1 MVEQLIRNEQVTGSI
16 PANGS
21 IFLFCEL
28 FDGSFFCCRF
38 MPCAAYGRIVD
49 MTSKKSNTFSYI
61 LDVIASVL
69 SLAVVVAGLALCV
82 YAMKQLID
90 TTNIDANALM
100 RSPSEYMDLKRDLMI
115 EGISFLI
122 PGIAILLLG
131 EFVLS
136 IMIVRLVT
144 MLREGRQI
152 QQLEAR
158 IEKLEKKVKK

>member
-1 MVEQLIRNEQVTGSI
+1 MLCT
-16 PANGS
+16 
-21 IFLFCEL
+21 
-28 FDGSFFCCRF
+28 
-38 MPCAAYGRIVD
+38 AYGRIVD

-61 LDVIASVL
+61 LDAIASVL

>member
-1 MVEQLIRNEQVTGSI
+1 MVLPGFIYKY
-16 PANGS
+16 
-21 IFLFCEL
+21 
-28 FDGSFFCCRF
+28 
-38 MPCAAYGRIVD
+38 AYGKMVD
-49 MTSKKSNTFSYI
+49 MANKKSNTFSFL
-61 LDVIASVL
+61 LDAIASAL
-69 SLAVVVAGLALCV
+69 ALAVVMAGLALCI

-90 TTNIDANALM
+90 TTNIDTNALM
-100 RSPSEYMDLKRDLMI
+100 RSPSEYMDVKRDLMI

-152 QQLEAR
+152 RRLEER

>member
-1 MVEQLIRNEQVTGSI
+1 MVLPGFIYKY
-16 PANGS
+16 
-21 IFLFCEL
+21 
-28 FDGSFFCCRF
+28 
-38 MPCAAYGRIVD
+38 AYGKMVD
-49 MTSKKSNTFSYI
+49 MANKKSNTSSFL
-61 LDVIASVL
+61 LDAITSAL
-69 SLAVVVAGLALCV
+69 ALAVVMAGLALCI

-90 TTNIDANALM
+90 TTNIDTNALM
-100 RSPSEYMDLKRDLMI
+100 RSPSEYMDVKRDLMI

-152 QQLEAR
+152 RRLEER
-158 IEKLEKKVKK
+158 IEKLENKAKK

>member
-1 MVEQLIRNEQVTGSI
+1 
-16 PANGS
+16 
-21 IFLFCEL
+21 
-28 FDGSFFCCRF
+28 
-38 MPCAAYGRIVD
+38 MPCTAYGRIVD

-82 YAMKQLID
+82 YVMKQLID

>member
-1 MVEQLIRNEQVTGSI
+1 MSCT
-16 PANGS
+16 
-21 IFLFCEL
+21 
-28 FDGSFFCCRF
+28 
-38 MPCAAYGRIVD
+38 AYGRIVD

-136 IMIVRLVT
+136 IMIVRLAT

>member
-1 MVEQLIRNEQVTGSI
+1 
-16 PANGS
+16 
-21 IFLFCEL
+21 
-28 FDGSFFCCRF
+28 
-38 MPCAAYGRIVD
+38 MPCTAYGRIVD

-69 SLAVVVAGLALCV
+69 SLAVVVAGLALCA

>member
-1 MVEQLIRNEQVTGSI
+1 MLCT
-16 PANGS
+16 
-21 IFLFCEL
+21 
-28 FDGSFFCCRF
+28 
-38 MPCAAYGRIVD
+38 AYGRIVD

-61 LDVIASVL
+61 LDAIASVL
-69 SLAVVVAGLALCV
+69 SLAVVVAGLALCA

>member
-1 MVEQLIRNEQVTGSI
+1 
-16 PANGS
+16 
-21 IFLFCEL
+21 
-28 FDGSFFCCRF
+28 
-38 MPCAAYGRIVD
+38 MPCIAYGRIVD

-61 LDVIASVL
+61 LDAIASVL

>member
-1 MVEQLIRNEQVTGSI
+1 
-16 PANGS
+16 
-21 IFLFCEL
+21 
-28 FDGSFFCCRF
+28 
-38 MPCAAYGRIVD
+38 MPCTAYGRIVD

-61 LDVIASVL
+61 LDAIASVL

>member
-1 MVEQLIRNEQVTGSI
+1 MSCT
-16 PANGS
+16 
-21 IFLFCEL
+21 
-28 FDGSFFCCRF
+28 
-38 MPCAAYGRIVD
+38 AYGRIVD

>member
-1 MVEQLIRNEQVTGSI
+1 
-16 PANGS
+16 
-21 IFLFCEL
+21 
-28 FDGSFFCCRF
+28 
-38 MPCAAYGRIVD
+38 
-49 MTSKKSNTFSYI
+49 MTSKKSNAFSYI
-61 LDVIASVL
+61 LDAIASVL

>member
-1 MVEQLIRNEQVTGSI
+1 MLYT
-16 PANGS
+16 
-21 IFLFCEL
+21 
-28 FDGSFFCCRF
+28 
-38 MPCAAYGRIVD
+38 AYGRIVD

-61 LDVIASVL
+61 LDAIASVL
-69 SLAVVVAGLALCV
+69 SLAVVVAGLALCA

>member
-1 MVEQLIRNEQVTGSI
+1 MSCT
-16 PANGS
+16 
-21 IFLFCEL
+21 
-28 FDGSFFCCRF
+28 
-38 MPCAAYGRIVD
+38 AYGRIVD

-61 LDVIASVL
+61 LDAIASVL

>member
-1 MVEQLIRNEQVTGSI
+1 MLCT
-16 PANGS
+16 
-21 IFLFCEL
+21 
-28 FDGSFFCCRF
+28 
-38 MPCAAYGRIVD
+38 AYGRIVD

-61 LDVIASVL
+61 LDTIASAL

-144 MLREGRQI
+144 MLREGRQM

>member
-1 MVEQLIRNEQVTGSI
+1 
-16 PANGS
+16 
-21 IFLFCEL
+21 
-28 FDGSFFCCRF
+28 
-38 MPCAAYGRIVD
+38 MPCIAYGRIVD

>member
-1 MVEQLIRNEQVTGSI
+1 MSCT
-16 PANGS
+16 
-21 IFLFCEL
+21 
-28 FDGSFFCCRF
+28 
-38 MPCAAYGRIVD
+38 AYGRIVD

-61 LDVIASVL
+61 LDAIASVL

-152 QQLEAR
+152 QQLDAR

>member
-1 MVEQLIRNEQVTGSI
+1 
-16 PANGS
+16 
-21 IFLFCEL
+21 
-28 FDGSFFCCRF
+28 
-38 MPCAAYGRIVD
+38 MPCTAYGRIVD

>member
-1 MVEQLIRNEQVTGSI
+1 MLCT
-16 PANGS
+16 
-21 IFLFCEL
+21 
-28 FDGSFFCCRF
+28 
-38 MPCAAYGRIVD
+38 AYGRIVD

-61 LDVIASVL
+61 LDAIASVL

-158 IEKLEKKVKK
+158 IEKLEKKAKK

>member
-1 MVEQLIRNEQVTGSI
+1 MVLPGFIYKY
-16 PANGS
+16 
-21 IFLFCEL
+21 
-28 FDGSFFCCRF
+28 
-38 MPCAAYGRIVD
+38 AYGKMVD
-49 MTSKKSNTFSYI
+49 MANKKSNTFSFL
-61 LDVIASVL
+61 LDAIASAL
-69 SLAVVVAGLALCV
+69 ALAVVMAGLALCI

-90 TTNIDANALM
+90 TTNIDTNALM
-100 RSPSEYMDLKRDLMI
+100 RSPSEYMDVKRDLMI

-152 QQLEAR
+152 RRLEER
-158 IEKLEKKVKK
+158 IENLEKKAKK

>member
-1 MVEQLIRNEQVTGSI
+1 MSCT
-16 PANGS
+16 
-21 IFLFCEL
+21 
-28 FDGSFFCCRF
+28 
-38 MPCAAYGRIVD
+38 AYGRIVD

-69 SLAVVVAGLALCV
+69 SLAVVVAGLALCA

>member
-1 MVEQLIRNEQVTGSI
+1 
-16 PANGS
+16 
-21 IFLFCEL
+21 
-28 FDGSFFCCRF
+28 
-38 MPCAAYGRIVD
+38 

-61 LDVIASVL
+61 LDAIASVL
-69 SLAVVVAGLALCV
+69 SLAVVVAGLALCA

-115 EGISFLI
+115 EGISSLI
-122 PGIAILLLG
+122 LGIAILLLG

>member
-1 MVEQLIRNEQVTGSI
+1 
-16 PANGS
+16 
-21 IFLFCEL
+21 
-28 FDGSFFCCRF
+28 
-38 MPCAAYGRIVD
+38 

-61 LDVIASVL
+61 LDAIASVL
-69 SLAVVVAGLALCV
+69 SLAVVVAGLALCA

-115 EGISFLI
+115 EGISSLI
-122 PGIAILLLG
+122 LGIAILLLG

-152 QQLEAR
+152 QQGHPCRGNVAGGRPNILPQ
-158 IEKLEKKVKK
+158 LFLYCLGNM

>member
-1 MVEQLIRNEQVTGSI
+1 
-16 PANGS
+16 
-21 IFLFCEL
+21 
-28 FDGSFFCCRF
+28 

-49 MTSKKSNTFSYI
+49 MTSKKSNTSSYI

>member
-1 MVEQLIRNEQVTGSI
+1 MLCI
-16 PANGS
+16 
-21 IFLFCEL
+21 
-28 FDGSFFCCRF
+28 
-38 MPCAAYGRIVD
+38 AYGRIVD

-61 LDVIASVL
+61 LDAIASAL

-82 YAMKQLID
+82 YAIKQLID

>member
-1 MVEQLIRNEQVTGSI
+1 M
-16 PANGS
+16 AN
-21 IFLFCEL
+21 
-28 FDGSFFCCRF
+28 
-38 MPCAAYGRIVD
+38 
-49 MTSKKSNTFSYI
+49 KKSNTFSLV
-61 LDVIASVL
+61 LDVIASIL
-69 SLAVVVAGLALCV
+69 SLAVVVAGLSLCI

-90 TTNIDANALM
+90 TTNIDTNALM
-100 RSPSEYMDLKRDLMI
+100 RSPSEYMDLKRDMMI

-152 QQLEAR
+152 RALEER
-158 IEKLEKKVKK
+158 IEVLEKKIRK

>member
-1 MVEQLIRNEQVTGSI
+1 MLCT
-16 PANGS
+16 
-21 IFLFCEL
+21 
-28 FDGSFFCCRF
+28 
-38 MPCAAYGRIVD
+38 AYGRIVD

-69 SLAVVVAGLALCV
+69 SLAVVVAGLALCA

>member
-1 MVEQLIRNEQVTGSI
+1 MLCT
-16 PANGS
+16 
-21 IFLFCEL
+21 
-28 FDGSFFCCRF
+28 
-38 MPCAAYGRIVD
+38 AYGRIVD

-61 LDVIASVL
+61 LDAIASVL

-158 IEKLEKKVKK
+158 IEKLEKKVNK

>member
-1 MVEQLIRNEQVTGSI
+1 M
-16 PANGS
+16 
-21 IFLFCEL
+21 
-28 FDGSFFCCRF
+28 
-38 MPCAAYGRIVD
+38 
-49 MTSKKSNTFSYI
+49 
-61 LDVIASVL
+61 
-69 SLAVVVAGLALCV
+69 VVAGLALCV

-152 QQLEAR
+152 QQLDAR

>member
-1 MVEQLIRNEQVTGSI
+1 M
-16 PANGS
+16 AN
-21 IFLFCEL
+21 
-28 FDGSFFCCRF
+28 
-38 MPCAAYGRIVD
+38 
-49 MTSKKSNTFSYI
+49 KKSNTFSFL
-61 LDVIASVL
+61 LDAIASAL
-69 SLAVVVAGLALCV
+69 ALAVVMAGLALCI

-90 TTNIDANALM
+90 TTNIDTNALM
-100 RSPSEYMDLKRDLMI
+100 RSPSEYMDVKRDLMI

-152 QQLEAR
+152 RRLEER
-158 IEKLEKKVKK
+158 IENLEKKVKK

>member
-1 MVEQLIRNEQVTGSI
+1 MLCT
-16 PANGS
+16 
-21 IFLFCEL
+21 
-28 FDGSFFCCRF
+28 
-38 MPCAAYGRIVD
+38 AYGRIVD

-152 QQLEAR
+152 QQLEVR